1 MPATKTTPKG
11 HKPDKLMRDALMLAL
26 HRAALDAEGRPSKK
40 LSLVADA
47 VVEAA
52 IGGDMTAAREIFDR
66 VDGKVKQETDI
77 NANVTVTDVEDNRP
91 VVLGFLAEFAKSQ
104 DATQH

>member
-1 MPATKTTPKG
+1 
-11 HKPDKLMRDALMLAL
+11 MLAL
-26 HRAALDAEGRPSKK
+26 HRAAVDAEGKPTKK
-40 LSLVADA
+40 LAMVADA

-66 VDGKVKQETDI
+66 VDGKVKQETEL
-77 NANVTVTDVEDNRP
+77 NANVTINDVEDNRP
-91 VVLGFLAEFAKSQ
+91 VVLGYLAEFVKSHEQ